1 MLASKLHVKRS
12 LFTNLL
18 ENIKYIVLFV
28 TETLI
33 YVWPRNLN
41 LEYTTHKMY
50 MGTMY
55 REYDLLL
62 FFWSKCT
69 QDLSLYLFG
78 CWWVVYRE
86 RQWRETEKKKD
97 AKFGHMYELDFPL
110 LFSSSSWL
118 CRFPFL
124 WNSSYF
130 VDPFHLF
137 LSLDIYIHRCIY
149 IYIYGKSALLIST
162 VFFWTL

>member
-62 FFWSKCT
+62 FFLE
-69 QDLSLYLFG
+69 Q
-78 CWWVVYRE
+78 
-86 RQWRETEKKKD
+86 
-97 AKFGHMYELDFPL
+97 MYTG
-110 LFSSSSWL
+110 S
-118 CRFPFL
+118 
-124 WNSSYF
+124 
-130 VDPFHLF
+130 
-137 LSLDIYIHRCIY
+137 I
-149 IYIYGKSALLIST
+149 T
-162 VFFWTL
+162 VFVWVLMSGV